1 LKKGGKA
8 GDEIAAPVRSSG
20 GTVAVRSTA
29 ASKPA
34 KRAPAVHKAKAATT
48 AGTSSTA
55 ASHTYDKG
63 YKKWEKFDV
72 DAALNNASDDEA
84 DSPNPAEED
93 TDAIDNSEQQQQH
106 TAAPISSTTST
117 TTTAAA
123 PTPASIVGNVPRR
136 VTAPV
141 PRALPRPAG
150 LDPELEEREKGN
162 AHFKAGSFAAAVKCY
177 TRCLGM
183 NPRSVAALSNRAMAQ
198 LKLGENRSAERDCT
212 VALAVEPSH
221 IKSLRRRAAARAALG
236 KHRAALADLQLAL
249 SIEPGSKELQ
259 SEAARCREVMR
270 SALKRCP
277 KRRVPIQLEVL
288 PAAQCSGSVSGS
300 SSTAAAVAAVA
311 MIEQQPAVAAA
322 AVAEQSAVVAVSEQ
336 PAVLATNASVIDDG
350 AVMTEAADSSS
361 GTVNVGDCVHTKGS
375 SADSTTAAV
384 ADATAVAPVAS
395 SAAVPGIATRPK
407 LPAAPPKTAY
417 ELEREWRNLRDH
429 PDLLCAYMRSFKS
442 STFKRVFRESLHAD
456 VISGLLKLLQQH
468 IAPQQPAEA
477 VRILQSLSKA
487 DSFSML
493 LLMLP
498 ADDRATLHSVF
509 DVLSQ
514 QQHDPAIIQALR
526 ATFKIQ

>member
-1 LKKGGKA
+1 
-8 GDEIAAPVRSSG
+8 
-20 GTVAVRSTA
+20 VRSTA

-48 AGTSSTA
+48 AGTSTTA

-84 DSPNPAEED
+84 DSPNPAED
-93 TDAIDNSEQQQQH
+93 GTDAFNNSEQQPVA
-106 TAAPISSTTST
+106 AAPISSTTITSI
-117 TTTAAA
+117 TAAA

-150 LDPELEEREKGN
+150 LDPELEERERGN

-198 LKLGENRSAERDCT
+198 LKLGENRSAERDCSA
-212 VALAVEPSH
+212 ALAIEPSH
-221 IKSLRRRAAARAALG
+221 TKSLRRRAAARAALG
-236 KHRAALADLQLAL
+236 KHRAALADLQLAVSL
-249 SIEPGSKELQ
+249 EPGSKELQ

-277 KRRVPIQLEVL
+277 KRRVPMQLEVL
-288 PAAQCSGSVSGS
+288 PAAQQCSGSVSGNS
-300 SSTAAAVAAVA
+300 SAAAEVAAAV
-311 MIEQQPAVAAA
+311 IEQQPAVAAA
-322 AVAEQSAVVAVSEQ
+322 SEQSAVAAVSEQ
-336 PAVLATNASVIDDG
+336 PAVAVDTTGAMEADAVSSEPANGSSG
-350 AVMTEAADSSS
+350 AVS
-361 GTVNVGDCVHTKGS
+361 VNGVGSTHTNGS
-375 SADSTTAAV
+375 SADSATAAV
-384 ADATAVAPVAS
+384 SDRAAVAPVAS
-395 SAAVPGIATRPK
+395 SGAVAGIAKPK
-407 LPAAPPKTAY
+407 LPTAPPKTAY
-417 ELEREWRNLRDH
+417 ELEREWRNLREH
-429 PDLLCAYMRSFKS
+429 PDLLCAYVRSFKS

-456 VISGLLKLLQQH
+456 VISGLLKLLQQY

-487 DSFSML
+487 DGFSML

-498 ADDRATLHSVF
+498 AEDRATLHSVF

-514 QQHDPAIIQALR
+514 QQHDPAVAQALR